1 MWDLLICEKKEIYIR
16 YVMHFSPLY
25 DERALRK
32 KNVLRGGNEFHGK
45 LEWFGFVIKD
55 NMVKLA

>member
-1 MWDLLICEKKEIYIR
+1 MWEEGNIHQI
-16 YVMHFSPLY
+16 HNAFFSFIWS
-25 DERALRK
+25 EGFKK